1 MIWQSN
7 TKDEGVKV
15 IKKLFTRIDYLDLTA
30 SEKQNVYD
38 RYVLEGILKLDW
50 ISLLVFIC
58 EFILMLLDAESGFFL
73 KSPWNYLN
81 LFAEM
86 LLISTSFMFF
96 LTCRMALRHH
106 SVNNRF
112 AKLVLNAYKLVLI
125 IASAAFMFTD
135 IYVRKRML
143 GAYMVLFFILQ
154 LIPFY
159 HHLKN
164 ALLYL
169 GIAVT
174 ATVLYAYIGDWRAN
188 TWFSTIMF
196 YLCFYLTTNYLRVYY
211 IKQLIYKERMRKYN
225 TKFGNL
231 YRQSIMALAETV
243 EAKDDYTNG
252 HSRRVAEY
260 SKEIAKRLGQS
271 EERQQEVFYIGL
283 LHDVGKIGVPDEVI
297 NKKGRLTDEEYEQ
310 IKRHPIAGY
319 DILKNITELPG
330 IELGARYH
338 HERYDGKG
346 YPEGIKGEEIP
357 LIARVVAVAD
367 AYDAMTSNRSYRE
380 VMPQEKVRAE
390 IEKNKGTQF
399 DPQVADVM
407 LSMIDEDTCY
417 LMRELC

>member
-1 MIWQSN
+1 MDADELKKINEQQAKEIRDLKEKLSKMEQLSSEVIWTLS
-7 TKDEGVKV
+7 GA
-15 IKKLFTRIDYLDLTA
+15 ID
-30 SEKQNVYD
+30 
-38 RYVLEGILKLDW
+38 
-50 ISLLVFIC
+50 
-58 EFILMLLDAESGFFL
+58 
-73 KSPWNYLN
+73 
-81 LFAEM
+81 
-86 LLISTSFMFF
+86 
-96 LTCRMALRHH
+96 
-106 SVNNRF
+106 
-112 AKLVLNAYKLVLI
+112 
-125 IASAAFMFTD
+125 
-135 IYVRKRML
+135 
-143 GAYMVLFFILQ
+143 
-154 LIPFY
+154 
-159 HHLKN
+159 
-164 ALLYL
+164 
-169 GIAVT
+169 
-174 ATVLYAYIGDWRAN
+174 
-188 TWFSTIMF
+188 
-196 YLCFYLTTNYLRVYY
+196 
-211 IKQLIYKERMRKYN
+211 
-225 TKFGNL
+225 
-231 YRQSIMALAETV
+231 
-243 EAKDDYTNG
+243 AKDSYTSG

-407 LSMIDEDTCY
+407 LSMIDEDTRY
-417 LMRELC
+417 LMRELR